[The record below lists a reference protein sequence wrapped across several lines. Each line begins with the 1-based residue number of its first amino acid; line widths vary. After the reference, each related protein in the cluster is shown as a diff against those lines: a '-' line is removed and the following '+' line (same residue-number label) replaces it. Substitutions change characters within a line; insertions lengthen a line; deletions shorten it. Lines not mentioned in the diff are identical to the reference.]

1 MNSKELKKLRRLVRP
16 IQVEW
21 LQTLLPD
28 DQATTITVDNVE
40 GLLPEQTHAFG
51 QGQLHLSYMTD
62 KWIMKILKKYP
73 DIETLGELND
83 INNKRQQL
91 QRNNSSCMNI

>member
-1 MNSKELKKLRRLVRP
+1 MNAKQIKKLRKLVKP

-28 DQATTITVDNVE
+28 EQAMTITVDNVE

-51 QGQLHLSYMTD
+51 QGQLHMSYMTD
-62 KWIMKILKKYP
+62 KWIMKYLKKYP
-73 DIETLGELND
+73 NITTYKELMEVSDNG
-83 INNKRQQL
+83 
-91 QRNNSSCMNI
+91 

>member
-1 MNSKELKKLRRLVRP
+1 MNSKQIKKLRKKVKP

-21 LQTLLPD
+21 LRTLLPE
-28 DQATTITVDNVE
+28 DQAETITVDTVE

-62 KWIMKILKKYP
+62 KWIMKYLKQYP
-73 DIETLGELND
+73 NITTYKELIEVSKNG
-83 INNKRQQL
+83 
-91 QRNNSSCMNI
+91 

>member
-21 LQTLLPD
+21 LQTLLPE
-28 DQATTITVDNVE
+28 DQAKEITVDNVE

-62 KWIMKILKKYP
+62 KWIMKYLKQYP
-73 DIETLGELND
+73 NITTYKELIEVSKNG
-83 INNKRQQL
+83 
-91 QRNNSSCMNI
+91 

>member
-21 LQTLLPD
+21 LQTLLSEE
-28 DQATTITVDNVE
+28 QAKDITVDTVE

-51 QGQLHLSYMTD
+51 KGQLHLSYMTD
-62 KWIMKILKKYP
+62 KWIMKYLKQYP
-73 DIETLGELND
+73 NITTYKELIEVS
-83 INNKRQQL
+83 NNGR
-91 QRNNSSCMNI
+91 I

>member
-1 MNSKELKKLRRLVRP
+1 VNAKQIKKLRKLVKP

-28 DQATTITVDNVE
+28 EQAMTITVDNVE

-51 QGQLHLSYMTD
+51 QGQLHMSYMTD
-62 KWIMKILKKYP
+62 KWIMKYLKQYP
-73 DIETLGELND
+73 NITTYKELMEVSDNG
-83 INNKRQQL
+83 
-91 QRNNSSCMNI
+91 

>member
-21 LQTLLPD
+21 LQTLLPE
-28 DQATTITVDNVE
+28 DQAKEITVDTVE

-62 KWIMKILKKYP
+62 KWIMKYLKQYP
-73 DIETLGELND
+73 NITTYKELIEVSKNG
-83 INNKRQQL
+83 
-91 QRNNSSCMNI
+91 

>member
-21 LQTLLPD
+21 LQTLLPE
-28 DQATTITVDNVE
+28 DQAKEITVDTVE

-62 KWIMKILKKYP
+62 KWIMKYLKQYP
-73 DIETLGELND
+73 NITTYKELIEVS
-83 INNKRQQL
+83 NNGR
-91 QRNNSSCMNI
+91 I

>member
-1 MNSKELKKLRRLVRP
+1 MNSKELKKLRRLVKP

-21 LQTLLPD
+21 LQSLLSEE
-28 DQATTITVDNVE
+28 QAKDITVDTVE

-62 KWIMKILKKYP
+62 KWIMKYLKQYP
-73 DIETLGELND
+73 NITTYKELIEVSKNG
-83 INNKRQQL
+83 
-91 QRNNSSCMNI
+91 

>member
-1 MNSKELKKLRRLVRP
+1 MNTKQLKKLRRLVKP

-21 LQTLLPD
+21 LQSLLSEEQGKD
-28 DQATTITVDNVE
+28 ITVATVE

-62 KWIMKILKKYP
+62 KWIMKYLKQYP
-73 DIETLGELND
+73 NITTYKELIEVSKNG
-83 INNKRQQL
+83 
-91 QRNNSSCMNI
+91 

>member
-21 LQTLLPD
+21 LQTLLSEE
-28 DQATTITVDNVE
+28 QAKDITVDTVE

-62 KWIMKILKKYP
+62 KWIMKYLKQYP
-73 DIETLGELND
+73 NITTYKELIEVSKNG
-83 INNKRQQL
+83 
-91 QRNNSSCMNI
+91 

>member
-1 MNSKELKKLRRLVRP
+1 MNAKQIKKLRKLVKP

-21 LQTLLPD
+21 LQTLLPE

-51 QGQLHLSYMTD
+51 QGQLHMSYMTD
-62 KWIMKILKKYP
+62 KWIMKYLKQYP
-73 DIETLGELND
+73 NITTYKELMEVSDNGW
-83 INNKRQQL
+83 I
-91 QRNNSSCMNI
+91 RNRCSN